1 MPAATSAPLR
11 PEPVKEKKP
20 SAAATGGAPKLTR
33 PDQTAYKSEQDA
45 LDKEI
50 GVVREELVS
59 VASLSL
65 PSSALGQSNP
75 RPPAAKSSASKRTF
89 TVPET
94 LSSTAIHIAHA
105 ND

>member
-11 PEPVKEKKP
+11 PEPVKDKKQ
-20 SAAATGGAPKLTR
+20 SAAATGGAPKLNR

-59 VASLSL
+59 VV
-65 PSSALGQSNP
+65 
-75 RPPAAKSSASKRTF
+75 AA
-89 TVPET
+89 
-94 LSSTAIHIAHA
+94 HGY
-105 ND
+105 

>member
-11 PEPVKEKKP
+11 PEPVKEKKQ
-20 SAAATGGAPKLTR
+20 SAAATGGAPKLNR

-59 VASLSL
+59 ANATRRHRAGLE
-65 PSSALGQSNP
+65 PH
-75 RPPAAKSSASKRTF
+75 
-89 TVPET
+89 T
-94 LSSTAIHIAHA
+94 LIRQEF
-105 ND
+105 